1 MPSIS
6 VRVSNFMLNGFLRQ
20 PHVML
25 PRPRNCMSVA
35 GRLSKTPLP
44 SILMEAA
51 FQSIFDVMSAS
62 MGVRRVE
69 ELTYTTG
76 KPVKLT
82 NFTVYSLLFPSAA
95 VETYLSGCE

>member
-1 MPSIS
+1 
-6 VRVSNFMLNGFLRQ
+6 
-20 PHVML
+20 
-25 PRPRNCMSVA
+25 
-35 GRLSKTPLP
+35 
-44 SILMEAA
+44 
-51 FQSIFDVMSAS
+51 MSAS